1 MFCKSKSIKCK
12 VIIFILFI
20 LFIFSIFLGN
30 IYKTMNNIN
39 DNLKKSSDTS
49 EPRY

>member
-20 LFIFSIFLGN
+20 LFMGSIILGK
-30 IYKTMNNIN
+30 IYKPNNT
-39 DNLKKSSDTS
+39 DTLNNPIS
-49 EPRY
+49 KDGGGSNV